1 MIITAQDVKDAK
13 KKLGWSVGEI
23 ADALR
28 LSSTSGSTTVRA
40 WMSGKREI
48 SGPAAV
54 ALEAIVDGYRPDHLD
69 YDCDDDDYEDDGDGF
84 YD

>member
-1 MIITAQDVKDAK
+1 MIRTAQDVKDAK

-48 SGPAAV
+48 TGPAAV
-54 ALEAIVDGYRPDHLD
+54 ALEAILDGYEPEHMD
-69 YDCDDDDYEDDGDGF
+69 YDYEDDGDGF

>member
-1 MIITAQDVKDAK
+1 MIITSQDVKDAK

-28 LSSTSGSTTVRA
+28 LSETSGSTTVRA

>member
-1 MIITAQDVKDAK
+1 MIRTAEDVKYAK
-13 KKLGWSVGEI
+13 KQLGLTVSEI

-28 LSSTSGSTTVRA
+28 LSPASGSTTVRA

-54 ALEAIVDGYRPDHLD
+54 ALEAMLAGFQPELVD
-69 YDCDDDDYEDDGDGF
+69 YDDEDDGYGF
-84 YD
+84 FD

>member
-28 LSSTSGSTTVRA
+28 LSETSGSTTVRA

-54 ALEAIVDGYRPDHLD
+54 ALEAIVDGYRPEHLD
-69 YDCDDDDYEDDGDGF
+69 YDFDDDDEVDGNGF